1 MQIFSEDFSFLGN
14 CKENNEDHQFQVG
27 IKSEIFAVSLRR
39 EKKKELLGIKRM
51 KNLNTKVKNF
61 YGIPNN

>member
-1 MQIFSEDFSFLGN
+1 MKIIGGAG
-14 CKENNEDHQFQVG
+14 KENNVFHPPGEDTVA

-51 KNLNTKVKNF
+51 KNLNTKVRNF
-61 YGIPNN
+61 YSGGTI